1 MDAKKDI
8 EKPIYRRASSSIDKE
23 TEEDLEER
31 QKVFGYNFFDT
42 IQTSFMPINEPNLG
56 EEYILDFGDVL
67 EVQIIGQKDSIE
79 TYAIKRNGSI
89 NIPDIGI
96 VKLSGL
102 SLNEASRFIKAK
114 VADAFIGT
122 EAYVTLSEIR
132 DINVLISGNAFN
144 PEFIR
149 LMEILIFFML

>member
-1 MDAKKDI
+1 MKSLKIITVLVLSTFLYTQDLDQAFLDSLPEDIRDDVISKMDLKEDI
-8 EKPIYRRASSSIDKE
+8 EKPIYRRASSSLDKE
-23 TEEDLEER
+23 TDEDLEER
-31 QKVFGYNFFDT
+31 QKIFGYNFFDT

-102 SLNEASRFIKAK
+102 SL
-114 VADAFIGT
+114 
-122 EAYVTLSEIR
+122 
-132 DINVLISGNAFN
+132 
-144 PEFIR
+144 
-149 LMEILIFFML
+149 